1 MSETMEKTSSFHTIW
16 IYMQVAYN
24 SLLLVEVTV
33 SISPYNS
40 SPPK

>member
-1 MSETMEKTSSFHTIW
+1 MSETMENTSSFHTLRV
-16 IYMQVAYN
+16 YMQVAYN

-33 SISPYNS
+33 LTSPYNS